1 MFRREGEYELKKYR
15 VVVNG
20 NEYVV
25 SVEPF
30 EEGSGQVSAQLAPVE
45 EPKTSG
51 NVAPPQTA
59 PQAAAPAATP
69 DASNVPVEAPLRGT
83 ILNIMVKEGDA
94 VKAGDVLLT
103 LEALKLENEI
113 TSPEDGVV
121 AQILVNQGDSVE
133 PGEILATLRNDT

>member
-30 EEGSGQVSAQLAPVE
+30 EEGSGQVSAPSAPVE

-51 NVAPPQTA
+51 NVAPSQTA
-59 PQAAAPAATP
+59 PPAATP
-69 DASNVPVEAPLRGT
+69 DASGIPVEAPLRGT